1 MNLSYVLTIII
12 FILIVYFINVYKDEI
27 EKKMEIK
34 LYIFDVISIV
44 FILLFVYYGYKRG
57 TKYGFL
63 LSAFIWAFFVCTTP
77 IPEAGLLLSFPLK
90 HFFDVPMD
98 ISQIFISIFALVLL
112 YLFYNNS
119 FTLLKSITIGRIF
132 NKIIHFNLYS
142 VFAACIIASIA
153 GAFLIDQGIDK
164 FFLIKDNLDINKI
177 IISTLVMIILNIY
190 YFYILHKKNIWI
202 KH

>member
-1 MNLSYVLTIII
+1 MNLSYVLTILI

-63 LSAFIWAFFVCTTP
+63 LSVFIWAFFVCTTP

-90 HFFDVPMD
+90 HFFDIPMD
-98 ISQIFISIFALVLL
+98 ISQIFISIFALILL
-112 YLFYNNS
+112 YLFYNYS

-164 FFLIKDNLDINKI
+164 FFLFKDNLDINKI